1 MDRINEVTKDCF
13 NALIQLR
20 SLADDSYVQGDML
33 HARMVGFIDD
43 LYARGRQYGLAE
55 RDTHDIAY
63 ALVALADEIAFRKAG
78 VRDVWMSNPLQLRY
92 FNENLAGEGF
102 YQRLDY
108 ILADPSRLEALRV
121 FYTCLLFGF
130 EGKFAMRGGEL
141 ELTVVK
147 RRCQEALGKMLR
159 PEPLSTKHMR
169 PRERLSRTQQGY
181 LTVWLG
187 LFAILFS
194 LVLVIVLRRA
204 LDGQTSSLLE
214 RVGALLAL

>member
-43 LYARGRQYGLAE
+43 LYARGRQHGLAE

>member
-1 MDRINEVTKDCF
+1 MERLNEVTKDCF

-20 SLADDSYVQGDML
+20 NLGDDAYVQGDML

-43 LYARGRQYGLAE
+43 LYMKARQQNIPE

-63 ALVALADEIAFRKAG
+63 AIVALADEIAFRKPG

-108 ILADPSRLEALRV
+108 VLADPSRLDTLRV

-159 PEPLSTKHMR
+159 PEPLSTRHLR
-169 PRERLSRTQQGY
+169 PRERLSRTRQGF
-181 LTVWLG
+181 LTVWIG

-194 LVLVIVLRRA
+194 LVLVIILRRA
-204 LDGQTSSLLE
+204 LDAQTSSLLE
-214 RVGALLAL
+214 RVGALLSL

>member
-13 NALIQLR
+13 NALMQLR
-20 SLADDSYVQGDML
+20 NLGDDSLVQGDML
-33 HARMVGFIDD
+33 HARMVGFVDD
-43 LYARGRQYGLAE
+43 LYAKAQQHGLPE
-55 RDTHDIAY
+55 RDAHDIAY
-63 ALVALADEIAFRKAG
+63 AIVALADEIAFRKAT

-108 ILADPSRLEALRV
+108 VLADPSRLEALRV

-159 PEPLSTKHMR
+159 PEPLSTAHLR
-169 PRERLSRTQQGY
+169 PRERISRTRQGF
-181 LTVWLG
+181 LTIWLG
-187 LFAILFS
+187 LFSVLFS
-194 LVLVIVLRRA
+194 LVLVIILRRA
-204 LDGQTSSLLE
+204 LDGQTSSLIE
-214 RVGALLAL
+214 RIQALLAL

>member
-1 MDRINEVTKDCF
+1 MDRVNEVTKDCF
-13 NALIQLR
+13 NALMQLR
-20 SLADDSYVQGDML
+20 NLGDDAMVQGDML
-33 HARMVGFIDD
+33 HARMVGFVDD
-43 LYARGRQYGLAE
+43 LYMRARQHNLTE
-55 RDTHDIAY
+55 RDTHDVAY
-63 ALVALADEIAFRKAG
+63 AIVALADEIAFRKPG

-108 ILADPSRLEALRV
+108 ILADPSRFEALRV

-147 RRCQEALGKMLR
+147 RRCQEALGKLLR
-159 PEPLSTKHMR
+159 PEPLSTRHQR
-169 PRERLSRTQQGY
+169 PRERLSRTRQGY
-181 LTVWLG
+181 LTIWLG

-194 LVLVIVLRRA
+194 LVLVIILRQA
-204 LDGQTSSLLE
+204 LDAQTSSLLE
-214 RVGALLAL
+214 RIDALLAL